1 MRRVKTFKEFGN
13 KRPTFWNK
21 EGYMDCYYGR
31 VFPEEYGKS
40 HISNSNKW
48 TFQSSDFIEMTG
60 FSEKPKNVKEGDK
73 FMVVRYKKMSGIY
86 SETYVCGTCELSI
99 GSIVTLSND
108 DGTSCPYFTLP
119 KGNIE
124 PMDWGYL
131 SPYYGH
137 VDDLSK
143 EKEKTP
149 THPIGAKFKVI
160 HKNSHGF
167 QIGEIVTLYEHRKGE
182 DDIAWFDNGSF
193 KQLVNFTD
201 LELLLNTVI
210 QHEHNQQKPEGNST
224 SSDDCSIFLRGVS
237 LCYSTGQAPVGVV
250 VSGTREKIS
259 LGD

>member
-1 MRRVKTFKEFGN
+1 MRRIKTFKEFGN
-13 KRPTFWNK
+13 KRPTFWNS
-21 EGYMDCYYGR
+21 GGCMDCYYGK
-31 VFPEEYGKS
+31 VFPEQYGKN
-40 HISNSNKW
+40 HISDSNKW
-48 TFQSSDFIEMTG
+48 TFQSSDFVEMTG
-60 FSEKPKNVKEGDK
+60 FSERPTGVKVGDK
-73 FMVVRYKKMSGIY
+73 FVVVRYEKMNGIC
-86 SETYVCGTCELSI
+86 SEDYVCRICRLSI
-99 GSIVTLSND
+99 GSIVTLVIND
-108 DGTSCPYFTLP
+108 NSTCPIFTLP
-119 KGNIE
+119 KGNEE
-124 PMDWGYL
+124 PLDWGYL

-149 THPIGAKFKVI
+149 THPIGTKFKVI

-237 LCYSTGQAPVGVV
+237 LRYSTGQAPVGAS
-250 VSGTREKIS
+250 VSCSRETLS